1 MVCSFRPSNG
11 IKGIIEDIIDLFQSR
26 KGKRNKQRKRV
37 INQQNN
43 SQKIRNNLKCID
55 YYININELNSPMKSY
70 RLKYYK
76 ILLNSIQ
83 LFKVY
88 THTHTHTHRKVNNKR
103 IKKKKDLAGKLKEI
117 KQNNIV
123 SEVTRSCPT
132 LCDPVDCSPPG
143 SSVHGML
150 QARILEW
157 GATPFSRGVFPTQ
170 GWNPGL
176 LHCRWILYCLS
187 HQGIPKRHLNMYHK

>member
-132 LCDPVDCSPPG
+132 LCDPVDCSLPG
-143 SSVHGML
+143 FSVHGIP

-157 GATPFSRGVFPTQ
+157 VTISFLQGIFPTQ
-170 GWNPGL
+170 GSNPGL
-176 LHCRWILYCLS
+176 PHCRQTL
-187 HQGIPKRHLNMYHK
+187 

>member
-1 MVCSFRPSNG
+1 MGNYQRNRNMVCSFRPSNG

-88 THTHTHTHRKVNNKR
+88 THTHTHTHTERLTTK
-103 IKKKKDLAGKLKEI
+103 G
-117 KQNNIV
+117 
-123 SEVTRSCPT
+123 
-132 LCDPVDCSPPG
+132 
-143 SSVHGML
+143 
-150 QARILEW
+150 
-157 GATPFSRGVFPTQ
+157 
-170 GWNPGL
+170 
-176 LHCRWILYCLS
+176 
-187 HQGIPKRHLNMYHK
+187 